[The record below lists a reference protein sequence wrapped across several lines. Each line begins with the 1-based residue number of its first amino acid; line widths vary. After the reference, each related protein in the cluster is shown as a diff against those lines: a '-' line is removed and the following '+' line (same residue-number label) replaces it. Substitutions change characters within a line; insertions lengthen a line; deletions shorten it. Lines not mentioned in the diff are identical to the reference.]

1 MRSCSEGSSLCARVS
16 TCAPARRH
24 RCSLNECSSAP
35 PLPPQAPAAV
45 FPVPRACRT
54 DPGVNVCAWTGRAL
68 GMYQWLDRAP
78 RGRNETGIWW
88 RRHDRVRGLSKSRLS
103 WRKLRDWRLVA
114 RGRRGA
120 LIAQAAGGRPVAELR
135 RGRTARGF
143 LTAFLLRE
151 RARRRCG
158 DPSEH
163 WARASR

>member
-1 MRSCSEGSSLCARVS
+1 
-16 TCAPARRH
+16 
-24 RCSLNECSSAP
+24 
-35 PLPPQAPAAV
+35 
-45 FPVPRACRT
+45 
-54 DPGVNVCAWTGRAL
+54 
-68 GMYQWLDRAP
+68 MYQWLDRAP

-120 LIAQAAGGRPVAELR
+120 LIAQAAGGRAVAELR

-151 RARRRCG
+151 RARDGNYTVALYTG
-158 DPSEH
+158 DPFLPGRRIGHVVVE
-163 WARASR
+163 